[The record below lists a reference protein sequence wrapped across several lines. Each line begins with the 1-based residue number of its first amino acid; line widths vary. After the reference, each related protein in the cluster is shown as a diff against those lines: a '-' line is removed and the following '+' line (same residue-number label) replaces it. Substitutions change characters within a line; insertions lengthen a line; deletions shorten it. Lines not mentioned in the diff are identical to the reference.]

1 MRGVDVMNRLF
12 FLCLRHVTGA
22 IAGLTLLSGLV
33 MAEEVSVQA
42 VGIGMSRE
50 EAISSAL
57 VSAVEQVAGVKIDA
71 KSALRIDMN
80 SISTTG
86 EESVE
91 LSEKQQREVVRSIN
105 GIIKRYDIVQIGL
118 ENDSRISATLAVT
131 IERYASPGLPTQD
144 RRRIYAI
151 PPIDL
156 TRKSAESVVFFKDK
170 LTAYLVQSRRF
181 AVVDRENDQVFQKEM
196 AVLRSDDVPL
206 SETVRIGQ
214 VIGADYIVIP
224 KLRKLEQRDTRILMP
239 VTNETII
246 KRIAVMTLDYTLV
259 DVATK
264 QIKWTGSFDKQKV
277 GSLEEI
283 VLQSANDIGESIL
296 NSIFPLRVVQIT
308 EQGIVVINQGG
319 DTLRAGQR
327 LGMFRLGEEM
337 IDPYTKEPIGRV
349 ETPVAQ
355 ISVERVDPK
364 MSYAKV
370 MSGDVRVDG
379 DYILRKELAEPQ
391 VGNVKPVSKARDPIK
406 W

>member
-1 MRGVDVMNRLF
+1 
-12 FLCLRHVTGA
+12 
-22 IAGLTLLSGLV
+22 
-33 MAEEVSVQA
+33 
-42 VGIGMSRE
+42 
-50 EAISSAL
+50 
-57 VSAVEQVAGVKIDA
+57 
-71 KSALRIDMN
+71 
-80 SISTTG
+80 
-86 EESVE
+86 
-91 LSEKQQREVVRSIN
+91 
-105 GIIKRYDIVQIGL
+105 
-118 ENDSRISATLAVT
+118 
-131 IERYASPGLPTQD
+131 
-144 RRRIYAI
+144 
-151 PPIDL
+151 
-156 TRKSAESVVFFKDK
+156 
-170 LTAYLVQSRRF
+170 
-181 AVVDRENDQVFQKEM
+181 
-196 AVLRSDDVPL
+196 
-206 SETVRIGQ
+206 VRIGQ

-224 KLRKLEQRDTRILMP
+224 KLRKLEQRDTRTLTP

-246 KRIAVMTLDYTLV
+246 KRTAVMTLDYTLV
-259 DVATK
+259 DVATR

-337 IDPYTKEPIGRV
+337 IDPYTKEPIGRL

-370 MSGDVRVDG
+370 MSGDARVDG

>member
-1 MRGVDVMNRLF
+1 
-12 FLCLRHVTGA
+12 
-22 IAGLTLLSGLV
+22 
-33 MAEEVSVQA
+33 
-42 VGIGMSRE
+42 
-50 EAISSAL
+50 
-57 VSAVEQVAGVKIDA
+57 
-71 KSALRIDMN
+71 
-80 SISTTG
+80 
-86 EESVE
+86 
-91 LSEKQQREVVRSIN
+91 
-105 GIIKRYDIVQIGL
+105 VQIGL

-196 AVLRSDDVPL
+196 AVLRSADVPL

-224 KLRKLEQRDTRILMP
+224 KLRKLEQRDTRTLTP

-246 KRIAVMTLDYTLV
+246 KRTAVMTLDYTLV
-259 DVATK
+259 DVATR

-337 IDPYTKEPIGRV
+337 IDPYTKEPIGRL

-370 MSGDVRVDG
+370 MSGDARVDG